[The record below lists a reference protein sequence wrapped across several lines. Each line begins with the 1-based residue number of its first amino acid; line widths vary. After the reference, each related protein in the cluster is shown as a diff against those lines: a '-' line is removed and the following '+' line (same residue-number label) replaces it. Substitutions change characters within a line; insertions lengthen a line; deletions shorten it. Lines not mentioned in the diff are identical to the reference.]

1 MADKK
6 KDLQKKSEENLEELL
21 SKGDELIEE
30 LNNYFKDGL
39 EEITKDIEALY
50 GKFSEENNLS
60 NNKAVELIKGSEY
73 KRWRMTME
81 EYLKKIDLTSDR
93 NLILELNT
101 LTIRKRISRLEALQ
115 AEILA
120 HISLLAQDE
129 EKYLTDLLTNS
140 LENSYYKSMYEEYR
154 LNNPKVMELMDK
166 NIVKLSKEEINN
178 VLTFP
183 WSGSTYGDII
193 WDNAFIITKKTKRI
207 LAQNIITGKPI
218 KELVDELAKTYYKGN
233 KVNAERLVRTE
244 LAYIKGQAD
253 VMVYDKLEVEKYEI
267 LATLDAR
274 TSPTC
279 QREDGNVYNVKD
291 IKVGVNYPPFHT
303 WCRTTTIKYREDNKE
318 RTRLAKNKYG
328 KNVKVPLN
336 MKYADWLEWVKSE

>member
-1 MADKK
+1 MAKLVNNGNARVRLTFLAMELVSKK
-6 KDLQKKSEENLEELL
+6 IELFSVENKTIDPLSSLPTDPLFSRKYQYNNQYNMQGDFIGQTAGQEQFEELL

-30 LNNYFKDGL
+30 LNNYFEDGL

-50 GKFSEENNLS
+50 GKFSEDNNLS

-183 WSGSTYGDII
+183 WRVSEVAFDNYEGFDYRVDNNNDIEHLI
-193 WDNAFIITKKTKRI
+193 DK
-207 LAQNIITGKPI
+207 
-218 KELVDELAKTYYKGN
+218 VKG
-233 KVNAERLVRTE
+233 
-244 LAYIKGQAD
+244 IMFQ
-253 VMVYDKLEVEKYEI
+253 
-267 LATLDAR
+267 
-274 TSPTC
+274 
-279 QREDGNVYNVKD
+279 
-291 IKVGVNYPPFHT
+291 
-303 WCRTTTIKYREDNKE
+303 
-318 RTRLAKNKYG
+318 
-328 KNVKVPLN
+328 LN
-336 MKYADWLEWVKSE
+336 LI